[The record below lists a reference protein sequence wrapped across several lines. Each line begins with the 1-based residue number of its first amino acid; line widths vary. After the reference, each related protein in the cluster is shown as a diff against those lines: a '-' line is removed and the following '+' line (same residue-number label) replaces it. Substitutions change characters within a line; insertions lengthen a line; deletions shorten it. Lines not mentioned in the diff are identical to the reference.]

1 MESQRRC
8 TFNSGSSPPL
18 HSVVCQRLVLAKI
31 SNRYDPICG
40 PPLTLSQGASLC
52 RCCLRFLSL
61 SFPFICG
68 VFPVSDWLCSNMI
81 SHCHMHTHLD
91 IFTRSINASL
101 ALWSVIKKRV
111 KRSWRWFVRVV
122 DCNKLGVF
130 GRSGRR
136 GVRAFRARHSPPDG
150 DPRPD
155 NNHVAVAW
163 GWRLG
168 GDINGS
174 SSPSFLFCMPID
186 GRSNQTLLFS
196 LKADYL
202 PKKKSWWPFV
212 GFWGEAHSSNKLGLL
227 SI

>member
-1 MESQRRC
+1 MAKLRWMESQPRC
-8 TFNSGSSPPL
+8 TFRSPPL
-18 HSVVCQRLVLAKI
+18 HSVVCQQRLVLAKI

-81 SHCHMHTHLD
+81 SQSHCHMHTHLD

-122 DCNKLGVF
+122 DCNKLRVF
-130 GRSGRR
+130 LADRVVEECALSGHGTLRLAATPGRITT
-136 GVRAFRARHSPPDG
+136 SPSLE
-150 DPRPD
+150 
-155 NNHVAVAW
+155 V
-163 GWRLG
+163 G
-168 GDINGS
+168 GDIMFDWS
-174 SSPSFLFCMPID
+174 ID
-186 GRSNQTLLFS
+186 
-196 LKADYL
+196 
-202 PKKKSWWPFV
+202 
-212 GFWGEAHSSNKLGLL
+212 L